1 MSRPPRVVDVVHLGD
16 LRLRVGFSDGL
27 VRDLDF
33 APALEG
39 FLERLR
45 DQAEFA
51 RVSIDQVAGTLCW
64 PGGIDFDPDVLHG
77 EARPASGTGPTL
89 LAERH
94 PDGRPE
100 L

>member
-1 MSRPPRVVDVVHLGD
+1 MSRPARVVDVEHLGE

-33 APALEG
+33 DPVLVGYLACIREAA
-39 FLERLR
+39 
-45 DQAEFA
+45 DFA
-51 RVSIDQVAGTLCW
+51 TVKVDEVAGTLCW

-77 EARPASGTGPTL
+77 DALPATGESPTV

-94 PDGRPE
+94 RHKAG
-100 L
+100 